1 MPSELII
8 NTAPWETRIAL
19 LENGSVVEFH
29 VERKAERGYVGNIY
43 KGRVVRVLPGMQA
56 AFVDIGLS
64 RTGFI
69 YISDVYDHISE
80 FESLLSQGCC
90 EEENTSN
97 GDDEVFSP
105 QITPAFRIE
114 DLLYDGQEILVQV
127 TKEPIGSK
135 GARLTSHISIP
146 GRYLVLMPTI
156 DQVGVSHRITDEMER
171 KRLREIIDGL
181 RPRGIGFIARTASEG
196 LGAEELK
203 AEMDF
208 LVQLWTTI
216 QHKAQNTPIPSL
228 VYEDL
233 DITLRAIRDLLSG
246 DVYRV
251 IVDTKD
257 AYHRILHFVES
268 FAPQLKPRIELY
280 QQPMPIFDAY
290 GIEVE
295 MARSLGE
302 KIWLKSG
309 GYIVIETT
317 EALTVIDVNTGK
329 FVGKH
334 NLEDTILKTNLEA
347 AKEIAYQLRLR
358 NIGGLIVI
366 DFIDMESAVNR
377 EDVFNTLKEAL
388 KKDKCKT
395 NILKMSEMGLIQMTR
410 KRNREGLQ
418 SILCDKCF
426 YCEGKGWLKSK
437 RTICYEIFR
446 KIQREAGYSHAKR
459 IELLVH
465 PKIGELLL
473 KEEAQH
479 IEYLERTMEMEIVI
493 LPQQDFHL
501 EEYDIRYL

>member
-56 AFVDIGLS
+56 AFVEIGLN

-80 FESLLSQGCC
+80 FEALLNKGCC
-90 EEENTSN
+90 EEENSTN
-97 GDDEVFSP
+97 EDDSFSA

-114 DLLYDGQEILVQV
+114 DLLFDGQEILVQV

-146 GRYLVLMPTI
+146 GRHLVLMPTI
-156 DQVGVSHRITDEMER
+156 DQVGISHRITDEAER
-171 KRLREIIDGL
+171 KRLREIIEGL
-181 RPRGIGFIARTASEG
+181 RPKGVGFISRTACEG
-196 LGAEELK
+196 LGAEEIK

-208 LVQLWTTI
+208 LVQLWTNI
-216 QHKAQNTPIPSL
+216 QYRAQNMPIPSL

-246 DVYRV
+246 DVHRV
-251 IVDTKD
+251 VVDSMD
-257 AYHRILHFVES
+257 AYNRILVFADT

-280 QQPMPIFDAY
+280 EQPMPIFDAY

-295 MARSLGE
+295 MARALGE
-302 KIWLKSG
+302 KVWLKSG

-329 FVGKH
+329 FVGKR

-446 KIQREAGYSHAKR
+446 KIQREAGYSHARR

-465 PKIGELLL
+465 PKLGELLL
-473 KEEAQH
+473 KEESH
-479 IEYLERTMEMEIVI
+479 HVEHLEHAMEMEIAI
-493 LPQQDFHL
+493 LPQADFHL
-501 EEYDIRYL
+501 EQYDIRYL

>member
-56 AFVDIGLS
+56 AFVEIGLN

-80 FESLLSQGCC
+80 FETLLKKGCC
-90 EEENTSN
+90 EEENASN
-97 GDDEVFSP
+97 EDDSFSP
-105 QITPAFRIE
+105 QIAPAFRIE
-114 DLLYDGQEILVQV
+114 DLLFDGQEILVQV

-146 GRYLVLMPTI
+146 GRHLVLMPTI
-156 DQVGVSHRITDEMER
+156 DQVGISHRITDETER
-171 KRLREIIDGL
+171 KRLRDLIESL
-181 RPRGIGFIARTASEG
+181 RPKGIGFISRTACEG
-196 LGAEELK
+196 LRAEEIQ

-208 LVQLWTTI
+208 LVQLWANI
-216 QHKAQNTPIPSL
+216 QYRAQNMPIPSL

-246 DVYRV
+246 DVHRV
-251 IVDTKD
+251 VVDSED
-257 AYHRILHFVES
+257 AYHRILGFVDT
-268 FAPQLKPRIELY
+268 FAPQLKSRIELY
-280 QQPMPIFDAY
+280 KQPMPIFDAY

-309 GYIVIETT
+309 GYIVMETT

-329 FVGKH
+329 FVGKR

-446 KIQREAGYSHAKR
+446 KIQREAGYSHARR

-465 PKIGELLL
+465 PKLGELLL
-473 KEEAQH
+473 KEESH
-479 IEYLERTMEMEIVI
+479 HVEHLEHAMEMEIAI

-501 EEYDIRYL
+501 EQYDIRYL

>member
-19 LENGSVVEFH
+19 IENGSVVEFH

-56 AFVDIGLS
+56 AFVEIGLN

-80 FESLLSQGCC
+80 FEALLNKGCC
-90 EEENTSN
+90 EEENASN
-97 GDDEVFSP
+97 EDDSFSS
-105 QITPAFRIE
+105 QIAPAFRIE
-114 DLLYDGQEILVQV
+114 DLLFDGQEILVQV

-146 GRYLVLMPTI
+146 GRHLVLMPTI
-156 DQVGVSHRITDEMER
+156 DQVGISHRITDEAER
-171 KRLREIIDGL
+171 KRLREILEGL
-181 RPRGIGFIARTASEG
+181 RPKGMGFISRTACEG
-196 LGAEELK
+196 LGAEEIQ

-208 LVQLWTTI
+208 LVQLWTNI
-216 QHKAQNTPIPSL
+216 QYRAQNMPIPSL

-246 DVYRV
+246 DVHKV
-251 IVDTKD
+251 VVDSMD
-257 AYHRILHFVES
+257 AYNRILVFADT

-280 QQPMPIFDAY
+280 EQPMPIFDAY

-295 MARSLGE
+295 MARALGE

-329 FVGKH
+329 FVGKR

-446 KIQREAGYSHAKR
+446 RMQREAGYSHAKR

-465 PKIGELLL
+465 PRIGELLL
-473 KEEAQH
+473 KEESH
-479 IEYLERTMEMEIVI
+479 HVEHLERTMEMEIAI

-501 EEYDIRYL
+501 EQYDIRYL